1 MNILLD
7 NIIYGKEKNGGISNY
22 WYELT
27 RFLLQEEGSD
37 VRFFD
42 VNVNE
47 NYYRNK
53 LSQIINP
60 NDILKKE
67 KPGLRSRALP
77 IYYNSKEKFIYH
89 SSFYRKLIGSKNQV
103 EITTVHDFTHDYYF
117 SLLKRKLHNQYKYS
131 TIERSKGIICVSKN
145 TYSDLKK
152 FCNVSNSKR
161 VEVIYN
167 GVSTVFKNTEVFSA
181 EEMQFVLKNGLDDK
195 YLLFVGGR
203 TAYKNFEFTLELLK
217 ELPDFKLVVV
227 GNTFSIK
234 EQKKIGKNLLSR
246 IKVLSEVGICELNII
261 YNRAFAL
268 LYPSMYEGFGMPVV
282 EAMRAGCPVLAL
294 NRSSVKEIAEKG
306 ALLFDNPEV
315 NLFKKAI
322 QNLENIDFKTQLVA
336 EGLEHSK
343 PYSWEKCSKETYSFY
358 QSVFSKFA

>member
-1 MNILLD
+1 MNIVLD

-22 WYELT
+22 WYEVT
-27 RFLLQEEGSD
+27 RFLLQEEMSD
-37 VRFFD
+37 VQFFD
-42 VNVNE
+42 VNAN

-60 NDILKKE
+60 AEILKTE

-77 IYYNSKEKFIYH
+77 VYYNSKEKFIYH
-89 SSFYRKLIGSKNQV
+89 SSYYRKLIGSKNHV
-103 EITTVHDFTHDYYF
+103 EITTVHDFIHDYYF

-131 TIERSKGIICVSKN
+131 AIERAKGIICVSKN

-152 FCNVSNSKR
+152 FCNISKNKS

-181 EEMQFVLKNGLDDK
+181 EEMQFILRNGLDDK

-203 TAYKNFEFTLELLK
+203 TAYKNFDFTLELLK
-217 ELPDFKLVVV
+217 QLPDFKLVVV
-227 GNTFSIK
+227 GNPFSQK
-234 EQKKIGKNLLSR
+234 EQNKIGEILLSR
-246 IKVLSEVGICELNII
+246 ITVLSGISSCELNII

-268 LYPSMYEGFGMPVV
+268 LYPSMYEGFGMPVI

-306 ALLFDNPEV
+306 TLLFDNPDV
-315 NLFKKAI
+315 NLFKQAL
-322 QNLENIDFKTQLVA
+322 QNLEKIDFKTQLVA

-343 PYSWEKCSKETYSFY
+343 LYSWEKCSKETYSFY
-358 QSVFSKFA
+358 ESVFSKFS